1 MNDAMM
7 NKPTNWMPLV
17 RQRRSQNAGVVYG
30 LVLEAV
36 AVMGALMRISSRLGC
51 GTKLQ
56 VPPVGY
62 RPLIPRLVFAA
73 ACLVPSLA
81 GLTSL
86 SAQAEPSP
94 FTFSSGSWQLTL
106 GGYLKLDM
114 IHDFDPNSSPDSFD
128 PRSIPVDGS
137 KGSNTRIHARE
148 TRLSLRI
155 DGPAKGKDLELFIEG
170 DFYGTGNALR
180 MRHAF
185 AQYGVLLAGQTWT
198 TFMDERYIPPT
209 IDFETPLA
217 APLVRQGLLRITTG
231 LSKRTD
237 LAFAIEESDP
247 EILIPPGVQGTTEK
261 PWPDFVTR
269 FRFNHR
275 GGHVQLSGFVGR
287 TRFRGANGATSD
299 VTIGGVLASAGLG
312 LLEGDVAYAE
322 AGYGP
327 GLGRYRGAPSAAF
340 ASSGRLKTVDV
351 LGLTVGY
358 QHYWSPRWSSNAV
371 VSPAW
376 VLSDVGDPATSNDSF
391 NYVAVN
397 LLYWFLEQRAWIG
410 GEYLYGRRELRN
422 GAHGSGN
429 RIQVATSFN
438 ILK

>member
-1 MNDAMM
+1 MVDI
-7 NKPTNWMPLV
+7 
-17 RQRRSQNAGVVYG
+17 G
-30 LVLEAV
+30 LVSTSA
-36 AVMGALMRISSRLGC
+36 GNSRCRYLMII
-51 GTKLQ
+51 Q
-56 VPPVGY
+56 
-62 RPLIPRLVFAA
+62 VFAA
-73 ACLVPSLA
+73 ACVVLSCA
-81 GLTSL
+81 GLGSL
-86 SAQAEPSP
+86 SAQASPSP
-94 FTFSSGSWQLTL
+94 ITFNSGSWQLTL
-106 GGYLKLDM
+106 GGYVKLDL

-137 KGSNTRIHARE
+137 KGTNTRVHARE

-155 DGPAKGKDLELFIEG
+155 EGPAEGRDLELFLEG
-170 DFYGTGNALR
+170 DFYGTGNAFR
-180 MRHAF
+180 VRHAY

-198 TFMDERYIPPT
+198 TVMDERNIPPT

-217 APLVRQGLLRITTG
+217 APFVRQGLLRITTG
-231 LSKRTD
+231 LSKRSD

-261 PWPDFVTR
+261 PWPDFTTR
-269 FRFNHR
+269 FRFSHR
-275 GGHVQLSGFVGR
+275 RGHVQLSGFVGR
-287 TRFRGANGATSD
+287 TRFGAGTGATSD
-299 VTIGGVLASAGLG
+299 ATIGGVLASTRLRLFDRDA
-312 LLEGDVAYAE
+312 AYAE
-322 AGYGP
+322 VAYGP
-327 GLGRYRGAPSAAF
+327 GLGRYRGAASAALD
-340 ASSGRLKTVDV
+340 ASGRLKTVDV
-351 LGLTVGY
+351 VGLTAGY
-358 QHYWSPRWSSNAV
+358 EHYWSARWSSNAV

-429 RIQVATSFN
+429 RIQVATCFN